1 MTLVLLCLCLRLRRF
16 QGEITSAI
24 SAFVLAVLMKTKLQ
38 WKTLFLIHSN
48 QTWRFTQGVWLFFK
62 VKYDATNFLEKNRDT
77 LSPDIIQVLRS
88 SGKESA
94 LMNE

>member
-24 SAFVLAVLMKTKLQ
+24 SASVLAVLMKTKLQ
-38 WKTLFLIHSN
+38 WKNTRLGDL
-48 QTWRFTQGVWLFFK
+48 RKVCDYFK